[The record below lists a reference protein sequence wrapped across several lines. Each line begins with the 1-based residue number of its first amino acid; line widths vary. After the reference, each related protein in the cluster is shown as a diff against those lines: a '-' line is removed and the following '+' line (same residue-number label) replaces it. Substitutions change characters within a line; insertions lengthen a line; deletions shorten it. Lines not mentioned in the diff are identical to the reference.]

1 MSSSG
6 SNWEARVASLTIRI
20 NSREL
25 RIFGRVAGGYSSSMG
40 VFRPLEPGLELP
52 ESELGGP
59 GSEDGGRGGGDG
71 GRGEEDGGGG
81 EWDGG

>member
-1 MSSSG
+1 
-6 SNWEARVASLTIRI
+6 
-20 NSREL
+20 
-25 RIFGRVAGGYSSSMG
+25 MG
-40 VFRPLEPGLELP
+40 VFCPLEPGLELP

-81 EWDGG
+81 EWDGGRGVGGRDTSGGFKSSMGTSSSYAKS